1 VDLSFLP
8 GVNASLNAAAALL
21 LVSGL
26 LLVRRKRV
34 QAHHRVMLGAFAVS
48 TLFLV
53 LYVLHKAWRDFEN
66 TPFHGEG
73 LVRVAYLVILSTH
86 VALAMTVPVFAVI
99 LIRLASKGRFDS
111 HRRLARVV
119 WPIWIY
125 VSVTGIVIYAAL
137 YHWNPAPPGGG
148 FPPGP

>member
-1 VDLSFLP
+1 MDLSFLP
-8 GVNASLNAAAALL
+8 GVNASLNAAATLL

-26 LLVRRKRV
+26 LLIRRKRV
-34 QAHHRVMLGAFAVS
+34 QAHRRVMLSAFAVS

-53 LYVLHKAWRDFEN
+53 LYVLHKAWRGFES
-66 TPFHGEG
+66 TSFHGEG

-86 VALAMTVPVFAVI
+86 VVLATTVPVLAVL
-99 LIRLASKGRFDS
+99 LIRLALKRRFDA

-119 WPIWIY
+119 WPIWMY
-125 VSVTGIVIYAAL
+125 VSVTGVMIYAAL
-137 YHWNPAPPGGG
+137 YHWNPAPIVG